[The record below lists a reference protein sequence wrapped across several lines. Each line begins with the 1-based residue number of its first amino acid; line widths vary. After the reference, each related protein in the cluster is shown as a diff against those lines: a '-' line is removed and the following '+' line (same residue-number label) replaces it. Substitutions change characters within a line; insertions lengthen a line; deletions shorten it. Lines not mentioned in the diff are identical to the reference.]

1 MRKGRV
7 SRAQICCKGI
17 SDSVDTIL
25 TVLPGHS
32 DMVMVGVGVKGQETW
47 THDLDLLRQLPV
59 YGRGILHPGVSPE
72 QPRGDS

>member
-7 SRAQICCKGI
+7 SRAQMCCKGI
-17 SDSVDTIL
+17 SVSVDTIL

-47 THDLDLLRQLPV
+47 THDLDLLR
-59 YGRGILHPGVSPE
+59 
-72 QPRGDS
+72 